1 MLIRTADCSRDHIA
15 ELPHRRG
22 RHPHPHHLDLV
33 VDAGRPRL
41 GAADEA
47 AFHQGPV
54 VGWCVHR
61 SSLSHREATPAGA
74 ARGIR
79 LRVAH
84 ADRCH
89 FPQGPRT
96 SCAYALSIC
105 HLDAFPGA
113 DMSLLSVVLAV

>member
-1 MLIRTADCSRDHIA
+1 MVLTRTADTSRDHIA

-33 VDAGRPRL
+33 VEAGRPCL

-61 SSLSHREATPAGA
+61 PSLSHHEAAPIGA
-74 ARGIR
+74 AQGIR

-89 FPQGPRT
+89 VPQGPRT
-96 SCAYALSIC
+96 SCAYALSLC

-113 DMSLLSVVLAV
+113 NTLLSVVLAV

>member
-1 MLIRTADCSRDHIA
+1 MLIRTADCSRDHLA

-22 RHPHPHHLDLV
+22 RHPYPHHLDLV
-33 VDAGRPRL
+33 VEAGRPRL
-41 GAADEA
+41 GTADEA
-47 AFHQGPV
+47 SFHQGSV

-61 SSLSHREATPAGA
+61 PSLSLVRQPRPELPGA
-74 ARGIR
+74 SDS
-79 LRVAH
+79 VAH

-96 SCAYALSIC
+96 SCAYALSIS

-113 DMSLLSVVLAV
+113 NTLLSVVLAV